1 MKWVVFFFVP
11 IFFHEAKLIKL
22 PHVYS
27 LNFFFLLSK
36 KKTKRI
42 TEDKT
47 EKKNMKNDLFINRIC
62 GYRYIN
68 KKKNY
73 RKKSCVLCF

>member
-27 LNFFFLLSK
+27 LNFFFSSSPKKKSLKIRQK
-36 KKTKRI
+36 KKTNQRKMI
-42 TEDKT
+42 YLLTEFVAIGT
-47 EKKNMKNDLFINRIC
+47 
-62 GYRYIN
+62 
-68 KKKNY
+68 
-73 RKKSCVLCF
+73 

>member
-27 LNFFFLLSK
+27 LNFFFFFPK
-36 KKTKRI
+36 KEITK
-42 TEDKT
+42 DKT
-47 EKKNMKNDLFINRIC
+47 EKKTNQ
-62 GYRYIN
+62 
-68 KKKNY
+68 
-73 RKKSCVLCF
+73 RKMIYLLTEFVAIGT